1 MVRRSDGRLG
11 NGGGWYF
18 PDDDAV
24 SIGITS
30 ISMYEY
36 SIDEICRMNESWNI
50 LFLFA
55 KIPIKLTEE

>member
-1 MVRRSDGRLG
+1 MVRRRDGKLG

-24 SIGITS
+24 FITS

-50 LFLFA
+50 LFLLA
-55 KIPIKLTEE
+55 KIPITLTEE